1 MVWLT
6 EFERELCIT
15 KPTMKNLLAISILFF
30 SLSIKAQTS
39 DNFKEFKVGDE
50 KSVRS
55 GVALSPDGK
64 TVAIAGMQGFPLFIY
79 DWENDKVIKKFDV
92 GNWYAGS
99 KVDYSAKGTY
109 LLLQQTFYNDYNPN
123 KDREV
128 DFEIIDAETGKIVQK
143 INKAH
148 SIKIANSEKFYVV
161 LSGDKVDFHELPS
174 GKKIKTLNVDRATN
188 SVAISPDE
196 KWVAV
201 SHRPTLEQ
209 VKNSPTI
216 RNDKKAKKAIK
227 PALKYREMIT
237 VYNAETL
244 KKEKTI
250 NELYDIIYRLQ
261 FSKDGSKLYS
271 YSIPHSKMQFS
282 TAGRQGYIYS
292 VDMPSATP
300 SRTAYMTLAIYEP
313 QFQSNKDKT
322 VFGVVSTDKF
332 PEIVLYNY
340 ANGRALVKFNLET
353 RLGQALKSGMITDA
367 RASFAFLPNNKILIV
382 SGTKTILWDPEL

>member
-1 MVWLT
+1 
-6 EFERELCIT
+6 
-15 KPTMKNLLAISILFF
+15 MKNLLVIGILFF
-30 SLSIKAQTS
+30 SLISFAQTN
-39 DNFKEFKVGDE
+39 DNFKEFKVGGE

-55 GVALSPDGK
+55 GIALSPDGK

-79 DWENDKVIKKFDV
+79 DWKSEKVIKKFDV

-99 KVDYSAKGTY
+99 KVDYSTKGTY
-109 LLLQQTFYNDYNPN
+109 LLLQQTFYNDYSPN

-128 DFEIIDAETGKIVQK
+128 DFEIVDAETGEIVQK

-148 SIKIANSEKFYVV
+148 SVKIANSENFYVV

-174 GKKIKTLNVDRATN
+174 GKKIKTLNVERATN

-196 KWVAV
+196 KKIVV

-227 PALKYREMIT
+227 PALKYREMLSI
-237 VYNAETL
+237 YNVETL

-261 FSKDGSKLYS
+261 FSNDGSKLYS
-271 YSIPHSKMQFS
+271 YSVPHTKMQVS

-292 VDMPSATP
+292 VDMPSGTP

-313 QFQSNKDKT
+313 QFQSNKDQT

-332 PEIVLYNY
+332 PEVVLYNY
-340 ANGRALVKFNLET
+340 DNGRALVKFNLAT
-353 RLGQALKSGMITDA
+353 RLGQAIKSGMITDA
-367 RASFAFLPNNKILIV
+367 RASFVFLPNNKILIV